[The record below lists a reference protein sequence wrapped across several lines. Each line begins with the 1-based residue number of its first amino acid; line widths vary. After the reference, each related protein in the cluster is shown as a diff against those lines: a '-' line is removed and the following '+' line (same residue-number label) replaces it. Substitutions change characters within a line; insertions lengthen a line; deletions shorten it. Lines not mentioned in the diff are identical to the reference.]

1 MKSDKE
7 NKNEGA
13 ERMALRI
20 KRIYEPSS
28 ADDGMRILVD
38 RLWPRGV
45 SKDKAQL
52 TQWMK
57 EVTPSPALRTW
68 FNHQP
73 ERFAAF
79 AVRYEA
85 ELSAADV
92 QPYLL
97 QLKAWSQSETVTL
110 LYAAKHPQINHAII
124 LKQYIDRMQLPHLDK
139 T

>member
-1 MKSDKE
+1 
-7 NKNEGA
+7 
-13 ERMALRI
+13 MALRI
-20 KRIYEPSS
+20 KRIYEPPS
-28 ADDGMRILVD
+28 ADDGKRILVD

-45 SKDKAQL
+45 SKDNAQL

-73 ERFAAF
+73 ERFEAF
-79 AVRYEA
+79 AARYEA
-85 ELSAADV
+85 ELSAAAV

-97 QLKAWSQSETVTL
+97 QLKAWSQSENVTL

-124 LKQYIDRMQLPHLDK
+124 LKQYIDRMHVPHVNE